1 MVDRSEAK
9 RAAALS
15 ILAALLLT
23 TIKLVAGLVSNS
35 LGLIS
40 EGLHSGLDLLAA
52 GITFIAV
59 KKASEGPDQE
69 HPYGHG
75 KIENFSALA
84 ETLILWV
91 TAIWIIFEAWRRI
104 AEQEWA
110 QPTLIGIA
118 IMLTSILVDYERSR
132 MLYRAANKFNSQA
145 LEADA
150 LHFSTDMLSSA
161 VVLIGLA
168 VVWLGYPIGD
178 PIAALGVSVVI
189 LVISFRLAKRSYDHL
204 VDRVPRGIE
213 ERVLEICSSIPGVVN
228 CHKVR
233 ARSSGPDLFVDVIL
247 DVDRDITV
255 SDAHTIANIAEK
267 RMETLGP
274 HVDCTIHIEPSDHST
289 ASSSVEINS
298 SLESL
303 ARANPQIHSLHNLRV
318 LHMQDGVHL
327 SADLEM
333 DPDMLLR
340 DAHGVADEFEQAV
353 RDTIPGV
360 LRMTFH
366 LESRESSA
374 EATDITGSKEE
385 LIQEIRAHVRE
396 LYPECEIREL
406 QISEDGVEMIVSLTC
421 AIDGSTTLRNGH
433 TLSEEIEF
441 AVKKIS
447 PGATVVIHMEPA

>member
-23 TIKLVAGLVSNS
+23 TIKLVAGIVSNS

-40 EGLHSGLDLLAA
+40 EGVHSGLDLLAA

-59 KKASEGPDQE
+59 KKASEGPDQD

-84 ETLILWV
+84 ETFILWV
-91 TAIWIIFEAWRRI
+91 TAIWIIIEAWRRI
-104 AEQEWA
+104 VEQDWA

-118 IMLTSILVDYERSR
+118 IMVTSIVVDYERSR
-132 MLYRAANKFNSQA
+132 MLYRAADKFKSQA

-150 LHFSTDMLSSA
+150 LHFSTDMLSST
-161 VVLIGLA
+161 VVLAGLGLL
-168 VVWLGYPIGD
+168 WFGYPIGD
-178 PIAALGVSVVI
+178 SLGALGVSVVI
-189 LVISFRLAKRSYDHL
+189 FVISFRLAKRSFDHL
-204 VDRVPRGIE
+204 MDRVPGGIE
-213 ERVLEICSSIPGVVN
+213 EQVLEICSSIPGVVN

-247 DVDRDITV
+247 DVDRDISV

-267 RMETLGP
+267 RMEPLGP

-298 SLESL
+298 SLEAL

-340 DAHGVADEFEQAV
+340 DAHRVADEFEQAV
-353 RDTIPGV
+353 RDMIPGV

-385 LIQEIRAHVRE
+385 LIHEIRTHIRE

-421 AIDGSTTLRNGH
+421 AINGSTTLHNGH

>member
-150 LHFSTDMLSSA
+150 
-161 VVLIGLA
+161 G
-168 VVWLGYPIGD
+168 
-178 PIAALGVSVVI
+178 
-189 LVISFRLAKRSYDHL
+189 RS
-204 VDRVPRGIE
+204 
-213 ERVLEICSSIPGVVN
+213 
-228 CHKVR
+228 
-233 ARSSGPDLFVDVIL
+233 
-247 DVDRDITV
+247 
-255 SDAHTIANIAEK
+255 
-267 RMETLGP
+267 
-274 HVDCTIHIEPSDHST
+274 
-289 ASSSVEINS
+289 
-298 SLESL
+298 
-303 ARANPQIHSLHNLRV
+303 
-318 LHMQDGVHL
+318 
-327 SADLEM
+327 
-333 DPDMLLR
+333 
-340 DAHGVADEFEQAV
+340 
-353 RDTIPGV
+353 
-360 LRMTFH
+360 
-366 LESRESSA
+366 
-374 EATDITGSKEE
+374 
-385 LIQEIRAHVRE
+385 
-396 LYPECEIREL
+396 
-406 QISEDGVEMIVSLTC
+406 
-421 AIDGSTTLRNGH
+421 
-433 TLSEEIEF
+433 
-441 AVKKIS
+441 
-447 PGATVVIHMEPA
+447 